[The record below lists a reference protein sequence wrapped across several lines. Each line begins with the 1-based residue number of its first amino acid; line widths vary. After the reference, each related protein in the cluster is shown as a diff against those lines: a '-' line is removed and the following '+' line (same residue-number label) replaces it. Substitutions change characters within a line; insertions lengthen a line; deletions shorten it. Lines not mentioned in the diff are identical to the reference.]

1 MFSDPQFWV
10 LIAFIIFI
18 AAVFLPVRKILATN
32 LDSKI
37 KEIKDSIDQAEKL
50 KNEAQKTLSEL
61 KKRQNEVKQEIELI
75 NNETKDK
82 ISLIEENASNKL
94 KQQIE
99 KRKLGASV
107 KIDQMKRDANNEIK
121 NYITQTSIATVSE
134 LLEEKLSKKDQQN
147 LINDSINELG
157 SSLKN

>member
-18 AAVFLPVRKILATN
+18 AAVFLPVRKILTTN

>member
-1 MFSDPQFWV
+1 MRSAGCIINDIVDRNIDLKVKRTESRP
-10 LIAFIIFI
+10 IAS
-18 AAVFLPVRKILATN
+18 N
-32 LDSKI
+32 
-37 KEIKDSIDQAEKL
+37 
-50 KNEAQKTLSEL
+50 
-61 KKRQNEVKQEIELI
+61 
-75 NNETKDK
+75 K

-147 LINDSINELG
+147 LINDSINELS

>member
-1 MFSDPQFWV
+1 MLSDPQFWV
-10 LIAFIIFI
+10 LVAFIIFI
-18 AAVFLPVRKILATN
+18 AAVFLPVRKILTTN

-147 LINDSINELG
+147 LINDSINELS

>member
-10 LIAFIIFI
+10 LVAFIIFI
-18 AAVFLPVRKILATN
+18 AAVFLPVRKILTTN

-147 LINDSINELG
+147 LINDSINELS